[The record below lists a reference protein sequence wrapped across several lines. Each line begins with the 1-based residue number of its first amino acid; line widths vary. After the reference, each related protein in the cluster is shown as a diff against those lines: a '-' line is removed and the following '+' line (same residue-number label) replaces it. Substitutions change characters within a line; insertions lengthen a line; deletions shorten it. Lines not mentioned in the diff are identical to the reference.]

1 MILKT
6 NIYSLDAKSETVM
19 IQNKE
24 AVNNLLLDSPEVIED
39 VGVKK
44 LLTGDKNDDQKK
56 LL

>member
-6 NIYSLDAKSETVM
+6 NIYKLDSKSEHVL

-24 AVNNLLLDSPEVIED
+24 AVNNLLLDSPEIID
-39 VGVKK
+39 NVGVKK
-44 LLTGDKNDDQKK
+44 LLTGDKDEQKK

>member
-6 NIYSLDAKSETVM
+6 NLYSLDPKSEPVL

-24 AVNNLLLDSPEVIED
+24 AVNNLLLDSPEIIDD

-44 LLTGDKNDDQKK
+44 LLTGDNTEEQKK
-56 LL
+56 IL